1 MHDITKRKQFD
12 DALKASEMKY
22 LDLYN
27 NAPVA
32 YLSVG
37 VDGNIISVNRL
48 TQQLT
53 GFREDELL
61 GKPVLDLYA
70 DTPSGKI
77 KARCVLQKF
86 KAGEVIIGEE
96 LQMQNIAGT
105 VFWISLTVNVMKD
118 INGVVS
124 HSRSA
129 FVDITDRK
137 RLEEEKDKIV
147 VDLQQA
153 LSEVKKLS
161 GFLPICA
168 SCKKIR
174 DDTGY
179 WNEIEKYISER
190 SEALFSHSICPDCL
204 RKLYPEEADEILGPL
219 EKDQEK

>member
-1 MHDITKRKQFD
+1 
-12 DALKASEMKY
+12 
-22 LDLYN
+22 
-27 NAPVA
+27 
-32 YLSVG
+32 
-37 VDGNIISVNRL
+37 
-48 TQQLT
+48 
-53 GFREDELL
+53 
-61 GKPVLDLYA
+61 
-70 DTPSGKI
+70 
-77 KARCVLQKF
+77 
-86 KAGEVIIGEE
+86 
-96 LQMQNIAGT
+96 MQNIAGT

-174 DDTGY
+174 NDKGY
-179 WNEIEKYISER
+179 WQQVEEYISGH

-204 RKLYPEEADEILGPL
+204 RKLYPEEADGILGDL
-219 EKDQEK
+219 EKN